1 MKQHLLENG
10 LKAVADYYLGCSKHV
25 QASYERACR
34 VVRKFYGEF
43 GFEEYNPAHDDEIMN
58 QVLAGRTLTPESS
71 YMFCRYV
78 FRVLEMMKD
87 YFAGR
92 PFRKKYPIYHHSWK
106 RQKDPFCSNHDGNSS
121 AF

>member
-71 YMFCRYV
+71 YMFCRYADT
-78 FRVLEMMKD
+78 EMKRAAIEKATGQNHPLRSTETFIEEHLLDDDMI
-87 YFAGR
+87 
-92 PFRKKYPIYHHSWK
+92 KKLYGL
-106 RQKDPFCSNHDGNSS
+106 C
-121 AF
+121 

>member
-43 GFEEYNPAHDDEIMN
+43 GFEEYNPAHDDEIICLRDKLCGEKKKLN
-58 QVLAGRTLTPESS
+58 ISSSTL
-71 YMFCRYV
+71 
-78 FRVLEMMKD
+78 MMM
-87 YFAGR
+87 
-92 PFRKKYPIYHHSWK
+92 H
-106 RQKDPFCSNHDGNSS
+106 
-121 AF
+121 